1 MKLTLKHA
9 IAAIIL
15 VLNFAAP
22 AVAGPYEDADAA
34 ERRDDYATAIP
45 IYLSLAE
52 KGHVGAQKRLGF
64 FARLVWV

>member
-52 KGHVGAQKRLGF
+52 KGYVGAQKRLGF